1 MDLQE
6 YFQSFNYY
14 FWEWD
19 KEIHSESSVFES
31 VTIVDGSTIAYEPYI
46 IEVLEYLAEESIPP
60 FGSLLLVIIATNHD
74 PVVSLKKISDIV
86 TQSFSITKGAASEE
100 WSNGAFT
107 FLKKFIALPQLYKTG
122 SKRKQLLQTVF
133 SGCHNRLSKDKAQ
146 AIITEYKNHRHHLVK
161 CAQKIP
167 PSYAVF
173 QKDFRTLSLLNDTFP
188 DTQTILKA
196 IEDLPVVNEIANDV
210 EEKGIVKEQPDLLT
224 QLTQNET
231 TFTVGSLIKTLWSG
245 LTIPMHHYASGRQ
258 PLGGVSDLT
267 NKGDFSRLL
276 LSEFANDDDVFMS
289 RLANNEALYI
299 EREVPPENDTFF
311 RAILIDASIR
321 NWGTPKVLSFAM
333 GLAIATHP
341 KTDIECRLFVISDTF
356 NEVLYTTVDEVIDGL
371 EVLSPEMSAA
381 TGFKAFFESD
391 IMAFSPEVFVITTPD
406 AQKVPALQ
414 QVLSEYYSNLHF
426 IVEPDFSGCID
437 FYKIVN
443 KGRKLIQHLK
453 LPLEELWQNKPK
465 FSSYN
470 KKRKEKK
477 REVNVDYP
485 LLFPLPQQEIARFFL
500 DDYIYILTPNRSL
513 YKTYSFES
521 ERRGGYWHEGTYI
534 EEKGCDIV
542 LENLS
547 VKAGGIH
554 TLGKINDNYIMVSF
568 YNKECYVSYHNLNTA
583 EFYKTD
589 LVMVQNGNYKIQM
602 VTGENGFDIN
612 RVAVFNDGLS
622 DPHYTIITKTDSGLV
637 IENND
642 DVGNVKET
650 HTHFQ
655 KKMNMLRFKH
665 GSNIIKNLDFV
676 CIDGQG
682 NLRLTKK
689 HAFRVYINEASAYSR
704 IILETNRSDGEKKVE
719 SAYTNLGGG
728 IGEFLFPD
736 GSKIIKD
743 SKGILTLISS
753 DSRIPKIYIPSS
765 VQFNLGVYSNYEYAG
780 NRYFLSAENEG
791 LYTEINIE
799 EFDRKYIK
807 PFIKTIVEYGA

>member
-6 YFQSFNYY
+6 YFQSFDHY
-14 FWEWD
+14 FWGWD

-74 PVVSLKKISDIV
+74 PVDSLKKISDIV
-86 TQSFSITKGAASEE
+86 TQTFSITKGAVSEE

-107 FLKKFIALPQLYKTG
+107 FLKKIIALPQLYKSG

-133 SGCHNRLSKDKAQ
+133 SGCHNRLSKDKAHG
-146 AIITEYKNHRHHLVK
+146 IIKEYRENRHHLVR
-161 CAQKIP
+161 CGQKTSS
-167 PSYAVF
+167 SYAVF

-188 DTQTILKA
+188 DTQTILRA

-210 EEKGIVKEQPDLLT
+210 EEKGIAKEQPDLLT

-381 TGFKAFFESD
+381 TGFRAFFESD

-426 IVEPDFSGCID
+426 IVEPDFSGSVD
-437 FYKIVN
+437 FYKIAN
-443 KGRKLIQHLK
+443 KGRRLIQHIK

-477 REVNVDYP
+477 RKVSVDYP

-500 DDYIYILTPNRSL
+500 DNHIYMLTPNRSL
-513 YKTYSFES
+513 YKTYSV
-521 ERRGGYWHEGTYI
+521 ERDRGGDYRHEGTYV

-554 TLGKINDNYIMVSF
+554 TLGKIDNDYILVSF
-568 YNKECYVSYHNLNTA
+568 YEKECYVSYHNLNTA
-583 EFYKTD
+583 DFYKTD

-602 VTGENGFDIN
+602 VMGKNGLDIN
-612 RVAVFNDGLS
+612 RVAVFNNDS
-622 DPHYTIITKTDSGLV
+622 NKTNHTIITKTDSGLV

-655 KKMNMLRFKH
+655 KKMNMLKYKH
-665 GSNIIKNLDFV
+665 GSNVIKNLDCV

-689 HAFRVYINEASAYSR
+689 HALQVYINKTHTYSR
-704 IILETNRSDGEKKVE
+704 IILEANRSDGQKKVE
-719 SAYTNLGGG
+719 SAYTNLKGG

-743 SKGILTLISS
+743 RKGILTLISS
-753 DSRIPKIYIPSS
+753 NSEIPKIYMPSS
-765 VQFNLGVYSNYEYAG
+765 VQFNLGVYSNYEFAG
-780 NRYFLSAENEG
+780 NKYFLNTENEG

-807 PFIKTIVEYGA
+807 PFIKTIVDYGA